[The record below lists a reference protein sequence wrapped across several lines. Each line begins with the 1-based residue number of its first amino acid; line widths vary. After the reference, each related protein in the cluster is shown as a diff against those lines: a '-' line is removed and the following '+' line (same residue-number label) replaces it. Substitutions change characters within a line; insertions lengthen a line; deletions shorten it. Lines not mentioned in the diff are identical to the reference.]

1 MEPDPELDDLAAVA
15 RQVMDEN
22 RYMVL
27 ATAGVVGAGAGRDG
41 SDRPWSAPV
50 FYAHRSYRELFWIS
64 SPDVTHSRHLA
75 ERPEVGIVIFDSQA
89 APYEGQPVYMAATVS
104 QLTAADEIA
113 EGLLAYPGPSA
124 RGGRSLAPENV
135 TGDSPYR
142 LYLATVTQHWG
153 LCPRESGPCSRHG
166 NPYDHR
172 VELTL

>member
-27 ATAGVVGAGAGRDG
+27 ATAGAGHDG
-41 SDRPWSAPV
+41 DARPWPAPV

-75 ERPEVGIVIFDSQA
+75 QRPEVGIVIFDSQA
-89 APYEGQPVYMAATVS
+89 APYEGQPVYMAATATP
-104 QLTAADEIA
+104 LTDDDEIA
-113 EGLLAYPGPSA
+113 EGLLAYPGAPA

-142 LYLATVTQHWG
+142 LYRATVTQHWG
-153 LCPRESGPCSRHG
+153 LCPREAGPCSRHG
-166 NPYDHR
+166 KPHDHR